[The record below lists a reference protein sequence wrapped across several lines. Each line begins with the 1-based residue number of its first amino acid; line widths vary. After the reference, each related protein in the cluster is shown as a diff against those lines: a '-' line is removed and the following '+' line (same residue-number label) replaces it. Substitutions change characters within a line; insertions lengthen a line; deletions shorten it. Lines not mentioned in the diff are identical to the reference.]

1 MYNFVRSTIK
11 RIGFVQENLSE
22 LLTCNLWFVK
32 FRISYK
38 NYYRII
44 VELLHINIQ

>member
-1 MYNFVRSTIK
+1 MYTFVRSTNKPVGI
-11 RIGFVQENLSE
+11 VQENLSK

-44 VELLHINIQ
+44 VELLHINI

>member
-1 MYNFVRSTIK
+1 MYNFVRSTNKPVGI
-11 RIGFVQENLSE
+11 VQKNLSK

-44 VELLHINIQ
+44 VKLLHINI